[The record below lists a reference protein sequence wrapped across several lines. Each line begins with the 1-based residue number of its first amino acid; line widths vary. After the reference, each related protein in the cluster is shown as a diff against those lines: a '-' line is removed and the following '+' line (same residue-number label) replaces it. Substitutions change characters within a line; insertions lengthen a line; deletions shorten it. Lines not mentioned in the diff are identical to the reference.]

1 MNRNLL
7 WAVIK
12 HFDRQARSDRCP
24 HCGMA
29 TGGYLYGAKHDGYV
43 GEATGGQYREGQ
55 QMHPTD
61 SDICMCDRGMKFV
74 G

>member
-1 MNRNLL
+1 
-7 WAVIK
+7 
-12 HFDRQARSDRCP
+12 
-24 HCGMA
+24 MA

-43 GEATGGQYREGQ
+43 GEVTGGQYKEGQ

-61 SDICMCDRGMKFV
+61 SDICMCDRGIRFV